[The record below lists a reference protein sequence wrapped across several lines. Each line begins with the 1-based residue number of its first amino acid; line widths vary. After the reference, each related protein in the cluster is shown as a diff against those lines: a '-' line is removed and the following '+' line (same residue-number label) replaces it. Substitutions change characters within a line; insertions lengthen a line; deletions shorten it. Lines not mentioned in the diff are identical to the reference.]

1 MTVCNVA
8 RARLLLLGAFAL
20 ACTNADRGLPL
31 APSFSLGGD
40 PMLTGAVLGP
50 DGSSICNFLPTGS
63 VVRVRP
69 IDPAAG
75 AFAAPANL
83 VAHVV
88 LQDERRAEELGPRP
102 VGAAAAERGAES
114 RRRVVHER

>member
-75 AFAAPANL
+75 AFAAPVQLPTCPVNTYAFT
-83 VAHVV
+83 VAPGSY
-88 LQDERRAEELGPRP
+88 LLRAILP
-102 VGAAAAERGAES
+102 AD
-114 RRRVVHER
+114 